1 MVEMIF
7 VAFVY
12 EFIIL
17 VLMSILLILIL
28 RRYLERKHQ
37 LTLYLFLIFLSF
49 AFGILFSCI
58 SKFLVI
64 FSDIQY
70 IKDINTPTDPGTVE
84 SWFVLRIV
92 DFRFSFIAVTIAIY
106 FSYVFKVKIFQAEG
120 YNPIHRIII
129 IAFGIWTIFFNLFIY
144 VAGSQLLMTLAFISP
159 FVYMFMVYFPFMKCS
174 INSCIETDDPVFKKA
189 FLSLTIMCIGFMA
202 IFFLF
207 TVDRVLIMLGSPR
220 FTIFY
225 FLAWASALI
234 AMFGAYLG
242 YIRPKSKEN
251 AK

>member
-1 MVEMIF
+1 MVELIF
-7 VAFVY
+7 IAFIY
-12 EFIIL
+12 ELIIL
-17 VLMSILLILIL
+17 VFMSLLLILIL

-37 LTLYLFLIFLSF
+37 LTLYLFIIFLCF
-49 AFGILFSCI
+49 TFGILFSWI

-64 FSDIQY
+64 FSDIHY
-70 IKDINTPTDPGTVE
+70 IKDIYTPTDPGTVE

-92 DFRFSFIAVTIAIY
+92 DFRFSFIAVTLAIY
-106 FSYVFKVKIFQAEG
+106 FSYDFKVKIFQEEG
-120 YNPIHRIII
+120 YNPIHRIIV

-144 VAGSQLLMTLAFISP
+144 AAGSQMIMALAFFFP
-159 FVYMFMVYFPFMKCS
+159 FVYMSMVYFPFMKCS
-174 INSCIETDDPVFKKA
+174 INSCLETDDPVFKKA

-207 TVDRVLIMLGSPR
+207 TVDRVLILLGSPR

-225 FLAWASALI
+225 FLAWFSALI

-242 YIRPKSKEN
+242 YIRPKTEKP
-251 AK
+251 